1 MKFSILDHLDK
12 LEPDGGRI
20 RKTRKG
26 EEHSYVCPS
35 CGAHNF
41 LVNHDT
47 GEYLCT
53 AGCETRKVR
62 DAINPP
68 KKPEGEIQQKTI
80 RPKQFR
86 HWDYF
91 TERTLAASTVA
102 LTVHRTDDGEGG
114 RKIWQ
119 ESHINGF
126 GPAEVKEKLLPYGIV
141 EARKALENGERW
153 IFWVEGELCVD
164 ALRSIGLTA
173 ITTQGGTGGFNPD
186 RDGGHIPADRLCIL
200 PDQDDVGLKYAEQVA
215 DAYEGASWCFP
226 FPGSPQWNGKRPQSK
241 GLDIAD
247 WIQQGATIDHILRG
261 IGGKNQEPVEPQ
273 AEPADLRDE
282 FLADAVSLKSRLD
295 RGLAQID
302 ELPDVATRSAALHT
316 LREHL
321 GLSLQAFNTLVHSL
335 SEAKAPAASE
345 SFDDLMAEDDD
356 EAPALVDDFL
366 SAGLVLIAAE
376 GHAGKSS
383 TAYQLAEAVTNGDK
397 FAGQFQCEAAPVL
410 IVQKDESKKDA
421 KVKWRRMGLCPAKGQ
436 LTLKWNFSPMM
447 FPELRRWIAETGAR
461 LVILDSLLTIAGGQI
476 SPKDAEFGLLIYR
489 LNQLAGELGITIVCL
504 HHVVKAGGD
513 KKRVE
518 ITKDDIYGT
527 AYVYNGS
534 ADAWGLW
541 R

>member
-1 MKFSILDHLDK
+1 MAEFNILDHLDK
-12 LEPDGGRI
+12 LTSDGGKN

-26 EEHSYVCPS
+26 VEHSYECPS

-41 LVNHDT
+41 LVNQDT

-68 KKPEGEIQQKTI
+68 CKPAGEIQQKAI
-80 RPKQFR
+80 RPQQFR

-91 TERTLAASTVA
+91 TETTLERGGGIA
-102 LTVHRTDDGEGG
+102 LTVHRTDDGNGG

-119 ESHINGF
+119 QSRIDGF
-126 GPAEVKEKLLPYGIV
+126 EPAAIGEKVLPYGIR

-153 IFWVEGELCVD
+153 IFWVEGEPCVD

-173 ITTQGGTGGFNPD
+173 ITSLGGSGNFRLE

-200 PDQDDVGLKYAEQVA
+200 PDQDDGGIKYAEQVA
-215 DAYEGASWCFP
+215 AAYPGASWCFP
-226 FPGSPQWNGKRPQSK
+226 FPGSANWNGKRPKSK
-241 GLDIAD
+241 GLDVAD
-247 WIQQGATIDHILRG
+247 WISVGATAEKIISG
-261 IGGKNQEPVEPQ
+261 IGGKDQEPVEHQ

-282 FLADAVSLKSRLD
+282 FLRDGESLKARLD
-295 RGLAQID
+295 RGLEQID
-302 ELPDVATRSAALHT
+302 AIPDVATRSACLYT
-316 LREHL
+316 LRDHL
-321 GLSLQAFNTLVHSL
+321 GLSQQAFTQLVHSL
-335 SEAKAPAASE
+335 SEAKAPKASE

-397 FAGQFQCEAAPVL
+397 FGGQFQCEAAPVL

-421 KVKWRRMGLCPAKGQ
+421 KVKWRRMGLRPAKGQ
-436 LTLKWNFSPMM
+436 LTIKWNFSPMM
-447 FPELRRWIAETGAR
+447 FPELRRWIAETGA
-461 LVILDSLLTIAGGQI
+461 SSTHC
-476 SPKDAEFGLLIYR
+476 SPSPVARSAPKMLSS
-489 LNQLAGELGITIVCL
+489 VC
-504 HHVVKAGGD
+504 
-513 KKRVE
+513 
-518 ITKDDIYGT
+518 
-527 AYVYNGS
+527 
-534 ADAWGLW
+534 
-541 R
+541 

>member
-1 MKFSILDHLDK
+1 MAEFNILEHLDK
-12 LEPDGGRI
+12 LTPDGGKD

-26 EEHSYVCPS
+26 LERTYECPS

-68 KKPEGEIQQKTI
+68 RKPEGEIQQKTI

-91 TERTLAASTVA
+91 TKRTLAASTVA

-126 GPAEVKEKLLPYGIV
+126 SPAEVKEKLLPYGIV

-153 IFWVEGELCVD
+153 IFWVEGEPCVD

-226 FPGSPQWNGKRPQSK
+226 FPGSPQWNGKRPKSK

-247 WIQQGATIDHILRG
+247 WIQQGATMDHILSG
-261 IGGKNQEPVEPQ
+261 IGGKDQEPVEPQ
-273 AEPADLRDE
+273 AEPATDQSRKDDLKLLAAAAERIYCDKEIPPQERLVHLRHVARDLDITLRDTE
-282 FLADAVSLKSRLD
+282 LQRYIWDVRRKQAGAIEGYDPDDVIDTPDQKWLLEGLLLAGDANLVV
-295 RGLAQID
+295 GL
-302 ELPDVATRSAALHT
+302 P
-316 LREHL
+316 
-321 GLSLQAFNTLVHSL
+321 
-335 SEAKAPAASE
+335 KANKTT
-345 SFDDLMAEDDD
+345 F
-356 EAPALVDDFL
+356 VL
-366 SAGLVLIAAE
+366 SA
-376 GHAGKSS
+376 
-383 TAYQLAEAVTNGDK
+383 
-397 FAGQFQCEAAPVL
+397 
-410 IVQKDESKKDA
+410 
-421 KVKWRRMGLCPAKGQ
+421 
-436 LTLKWNFSPMM
+436 
-447 FPELRRWIAETGAR
+447 
-461 LVILDSLLTIAGGQI
+461 
-476 SPKDAEFGLLIYR
+476 
-489 LNQLAGELGITIVCL
+489 LGRCL
-504 HHVVKAGGD
+504 Q
-513 KKRVE
+513 R
-518 ITKDDIYGT
+518 
-527 AYVYNGS
+527 
-534 ADAWGLW
+534 
-541 R
+541 